1 MMGDTVAGIA
11 IRFWFVATV
20 WMVLVMVAIAVRG

>member
-1 MMGDTVAGIA
+1 MDTVAGIA

-20 WMVLVMVAIAVRG
+20 WMVLVMAVLAVGGH